1 MSRNFLDGLRLRGAS
16 HVVSPLVSM
25 RRAVRPPRRRLSRLI
40 GRAALLVAGVFAAGS
55 ALALLTGTWT
65 TNGAS
70 SATTTVSGITVAW
83 TGTANQNY
91 ANGTFNATNNSWWT
105 DPYGGTVNNGASL
118 VMLHDTGT
126 RTYTVTFSKPVDNPV
141 LHIDRL
147 GGAIDS
153 DPNSS
158 RWTLTSSASQ
168 GGSVTMTRLSGN
180 TQFVV
185 QPAQNRFFRQLG
197 AFSGDADAECR
208 TGNANSVARGTA
220 CGSVQFNGTGITSL
234 SFSIDL
240 TGPTGGDELEMRWSF
255 DGAKVIVRKQ
265 TVGGS
270 GTFGITASDALT
282 QTFNL
287 TTTAANTPV
296 ASSTYAIT
304 NHAVPITLT
313 EAQVAGYVL
322 TGAACTDQSGVAVSA
337 TVNATTRQ
345 VVIPAANYRANQ
357 TLTCTLT
364 NTRQSTLALAKR
376 WVNAAVND
384 TAALSATGG
393 TNAASLASTA
403 NTAAETDTG
412 TAVAVAAGNVIT
424 LAETLGAGNA
434 RTYTASAWSC
444 TGGNLSGNTLTLTA
458 AHTGLDI
465 VCTITNTARLTD
477 LSISKTP
484 DAPNAVSGDLRT
496 FTVRVTNTGPEAADG
511 AIVADTPGTGLT
523 CPPAGNPV
531 TCTAGGGAQCPAS
544 GALSGLTGSGVAIP
558 TLPSGGTVTFLVPCR
573 VTATGQP

>member
-1 MSRNFLDGLRLRGAS
+1 MSRNVLGLRLRGAS
-16 HVVSPLVSM
+16 CVSPPVTAM
-25 RRAVRPPRRRLSRLI
+25 RRTAKPSRRRLSRLL
-40 GRAALLVAGVFAAGS
+40 GQAGLVVAGVFAAGS

-65 TNGAS
+65 TNGSS
-70 SATTTVSGITVAW
+70 SASATVSGITVTW

-118 VMLHDTGT
+118 VLLHDTGT
-126 RTYTVTFSKPVDNPV
+126 RTYTATFSKPVDNPV
-141 LHIDRL
+141 LHVDRL

-158 RWTLTSSASQ
+158 RWTLTGSASQ

-208 TGNANSVARGTA
+208 TGNNASVARGTA
-220 CGSVQFNGTGITSL
+220 CGSVQFNGTGVTSL
-234 SFSIDL
+234 TFSIDL

-255 DGAKVIVRKQ
+255 DGSKVVVRKQ
-265 TVGGS
+265 TVGGT
-270 GTFGITASDALT
+270 GTFAFTASDALA

-296 ASSTYAIT
+296 ASGTYAIT
-304 NHAVPITLT
+304 NHAAPITLT
-313 EAQVAGYVL
+313 ESQVAGYVL
-322 TGAACTDQSGVAVSA
+322 TGATCIDQSGATVSA
-337 TVNATTRQ
+337 TVNAATRQ
-345 VVIPAANYRANQ
+345 VVIPTANYRANQ

-376 WVNAAVND
+376 WVNAAIND

-424 LAETLGAGNA
+424 LGETLGAANA
-434 RTYTASAWSC
+434 RNYNASAWSC
-444 TGGNLSGNTLTLTA
+444 TGGNLSGSTLTLTA

-465 VCTITNTARLTD
+465 VCTITNTARLVD
-477 LSISKTP
+477 LSISKTTG
-484 DAPNAVSGDLRT
+484 AGSAVSGDLRT
-496 FTVRVTNTGPEAADG
+496 FTVLVTNTGPESADG

-523 CPPAGNPV
+523 CPPAGNPI
-531 TCTAGGGAQCPAS
+531 TCSAGGGAQCPGT
-544 GALSGLTGSGVAIP
+544 GALASLVGSGVAIP

>member
-1 MSRNFLDGLRLRGAS
+1 MSRNVLGLRLRGAS
-16 HVVSPLVSM
+16 CVSPAITSI
-25 RRAVRPPRRRLSRLI
+25 RRTAKPPRRRLSRLL
-40 GRAALLVAGVFAAGS
+40 GQAGLVVAGLFAAGS
-55 ALALLTGTWT
+55 AFALLTGTWT
-65 TNGAS
+65 TNGSS
-70 SATTTVSGITVAW
+70 SAAATVSGITVTW

-91 ANGTFNATNNSWWT
+91 ANGTFNASNNSWWT

-126 RTYTVTFSKPVDNPV
+126 RTYTATFSKPVDNPV

-158 RWTLTSSASQ
+158 RWTLTGSASQ
-168 GGSVTMTRLSGN
+168 GGSVTLTRLSGN

-197 AFSGDADAECR
+197 AFSGEADAECR
-208 TGNANSVARGTA
+208 TGNTASVARGTA
-220 CGSVQFNGTGITSL
+220 CGSVQFNGTGVTSL
-234 SFSIDL
+234 TFSIDL

-255 DGAKVIVRKQ
+255 DGSKVIVRKQ
-265 TVGGS
+265 TVGGT
-270 GTFGITASDALT
+270 GTFGFTASDAVA

-287 TTTAANTPV
+287 TTTATNTPV
-296 ASSTYAIT
+296 ASSTYALT
-304 NHAVPITLT
+304 NHAAPITLT

-322 TGAACTDQSGVAVSA
+322 TGATCVDQSGTTVSS
-337 TVNATTRQ
+337 TVNTATRQ

-376 WVNAAVND
+376 WVNAALND

-403 NTAAETDTG
+403 NTASETDTG

-424 LAETLGAGNA
+424 LGETLGAGNA
-434 RTYTASAWSC
+434 RNYNASAWSC

-465 VCTITNTARLTD
+465 VCTITNTARLVD
-477 LSISKTP
+477 LSVSKTTSGG
-484 DAPNAVSGDLRT
+484 AAVSGELRT
-496 FTVRVTNTGPEAADG
+496 FTLLVTNTGPEAADG
-511 AIVADTPGTGLT
+511 AIVTDAPGSGLT
-523 CPPAGNPV
+523 CPPAGNPI
-531 TCTAGGGAQCPAS
+531 TCSASGGAQCPGS
-544 GALSGLTGSGVAIP
+544 GALASLVGSGVAIP
-558 TLPSGGTVTFLVPCR
+558 ALPSGGTVTFLVPCR

>member
-1 MSRNFLDGLRLRGAS
+1 MSRHVLGLRLRGAS
-16 HVVSPLVSM
+16 CVSPSLASL
-25 RRAVRPPRRRLSRLI
+25 RRAAKPSRRRLSRLLGQAGLI
-40 GRAALLVAGVFAAGS
+40 VAGVFAAGS

-70 SATTTVSGITVAW
+70 SATTTVSGITVTW

-91 ANGTFNATNNSWWT
+91 ANGTFNAANNGWWT

-126 RTYTVTFSKPVDNPV
+126 RTYTATFSKPVDNPV

-147 GGAIDS
+147 GGAIGS

-168 GGSVTMTRLSGN
+168 GGTVTLSRLSGN

-197 AFSGDADAECR
+197 AFTGDASADCL
-208 TGNANSVARGTA
+208 TGNAGTVARGTA

-234 SFSIDL
+234 TFSIDL

-255 DGAKVIVRKQ
+255 DGAKLIVRKQ
-265 TVGGS
+265 TVGGT

-282 QTFNL
+282 QTFTL
-287 TTTAANTPV
+287 ATTAANTPV

-304 NHAVPITLT
+304 NHAAPITLT
-313 EAQVAGYVL
+313 ESQVAGYVL
-322 TGAACTDQSGVAVSA
+322 TGATCTDQSGATVSA
-337 TVNATTRQ
+337 TVNAPTRQ

-403 NTAAETDTG
+403 NTASETDTG
-412 TAVAVAAGNVIT
+412 TAVVVAAGNVIT
-424 LAETLGAGNA
+424 LGETLGAGNA
-434 RTYTASAWSC
+434 RNYNAGAWSC

-465 VCTITNTARLTD
+465 VCTITNTARLVD
-477 LSISKTP
+477 LSISKTTGAGP
-484 DAPNAVSGDLRT
+484 AVSGDLRT
-496 FTVRVTNTGPEAADG
+496 FTVQVTNTGPEAADG
-511 AIVADTPGTGLT
+511 VLIADTPGTGLT
-523 CPPAGNPV
+523 CPTAGNPI
-531 TCTAGGGAQCPAS
+531 TCSAGGGAQCPTTGVLAS
-544 GALSGLTGSGVAIP
+544 LVGNGVAIP
-558 TLPSGGTVTFLVPCR
+558 ALPSGGTVTFLVPCR

>member
-1 MSRNFLDGLRLRGAS
+1 MSRHVLGLRLRGAS
-16 HVVSPLVSM
+16 CVSPSLASL
-25 RRAVRPPRRRLSRLI
+25 RRAAKPSRRRLSRLLGQAGLI
-40 GRAALLVAGVFAAGS
+40 VAGMFAAGS

-70 SATTTVSGITVAW
+70 SATTTVSGITVTW

-91 ANGTFNATNNSWWT
+91 ANGTFNATNNGWWT
-105 DPYGGTVNNGASL
+105 DPYGGTVNGGASL

-126 RTYTVTFSKPVDNPV
+126 RTYTATFSKPVDNPV

-147 GGAIDS
+147 GGAIGS

-168 GGSVTMTRLSGN
+168 GGTVTLSRLSGN

-197 AFSGDADAECR
+197 AFTGDASADCL
-208 TGNANSVARGTA
+208 TGNAGTVARGTA

-234 SFSIDL
+234 TFSIDL

-255 DGAKVIVRKQ
+255 DGAKLIVRKQ
-265 TVGGS
+265 TVGGT

-282 QTFNL
+282 QSFNL
-287 TTTAANTPV
+287 TTTAANTPA

-304 NHAVPITLT
+304 NHAAPITLT
-313 EAQVAGYVL
+313 ESQVAGYVL
-322 TGAACTDQSGVAVSA
+322 TGATCTDQSGATVSA
-337 TVNATTRQ
+337 TVNAPTRQ

-403 NTAAETDTG
+403 NTASETDTG
-412 TAVAVAAGNVIT
+412 TAVVVAAGNVIT
-424 LAETLGAGNA
+424 LGETLGAGNA
-434 RTYTASAWSC
+434 RIYNAGAWSC

-465 VCTITNTARLTD
+465 VCTITNTARLVD
-477 LSISKTP
+477 LSISKTTGAGP
-484 DAPNAVSGDLRT
+484 AVSGDLRT
-496 FTVRVTNTGPEAADG
+496 FTVQVTNTGPEAADG
-511 AIVADTPGTGLT
+511 AVVADTPGTGLT
-523 CPPAGNPV
+523 CPPAGNPI
-531 TCTAGGGAQCPAS
+531 TCSAGGGAQCPTTGVLAS
-544 GALSGLTGSGVAIP
+544 LVGSGVAIP
-558 TLPSGGTVTFLVPCR
+558 ALPSGGTVTFLVPCR
-573 VTATGQP
+573 VTASGQP

>member
-1 MSRNFLDGLRLRGAS
+1 MLRNFLDGLRLRGAS
-16 HVVSPLVSM
+16 HVSSPLVSM
-25 RRAVRPPRRRLSRLI
+25 RRAVRPPPRRLSRLI
-40 GRAALLVAGVFAAGS
+40 GRAGLLIVGMLVAGS

-70 SATTTVSGITVAW
+70 SATATVSGITVTW

-126 RTYTVTFSKPVDNPV
+126 RTYTATFSKPVDNPV

-220 CGSVQFNGTGITSL
+220 CGSVQFNGTGVTSL

-265 TVGGS
+265 TVGGT

-282 QTFNL
+282 QSFNL

-304 NHAVPITLT
+304 NHAAPITLT

-322 TGAACTDQSGVAVSA
+322 TGATCTDQSGASVSA

-403 NTAAETDTG
+403 NTASETDTG

-477 LSISKTP
+477 LSISKTS
-484 DAPNAVSGDLRT
+484 DAPSAVSGDLRT
-496 FTVRVTNTGPEAADG
+496 FTVLVTNTGPEAADG

-531 TCTAGGGAQCPAS
+531 TCTAAGGAQCPAS